1 MAFPTWVEVVTGG
14 WVVHSRHG
22 VEGEGVARSLRNV
35 RYVKQIC
42 KRSRCKCVCVCQGL
56 AGVAVWWR
64 ATPCDRWLST
74 VVVVVVYEALFCHV
88 MLFCLFFLCLSSFV
102 CPLFFL
108 PLIFLCMSL
117 FLLLIICLL
126 LFFLHSSSSSFLIL
140 CLLVLFFLL
149 DTLPLTCHLSSWYST
164 SYVSSSFLHPLPSWY
179 SLLIFFSLP
188 YALPFCFPPISFST
202 FLPHPLYIP
211 LPSSSLSPFSTF
223 IIFSYSLPS
232 SSFSLPSY
240 FSHTPQHQEACDSGV
255 SSFYTLK
262 TRQIMTISSFS
273 VVILYSISSPAVS
286 LLLSFSSRDINTP
299 ADEFTTSEDALL
311 TLGWQCTFGGVWL
324 RTLYMKWIL
333 GFNVL

>member
-22 VEGEGVARSLRNV
+22 VEGEGVARSLRNA

-74 VVVVVVYEALFCHV
+74 VVVVVVVYEALFCHV

-179 SLLIFFSLP
+179 SLNFLFPSLCSSFLFSSYLVL
-188 YALPFCFPPISFST
+188 YFSST
-202 FLPHPLYIP
+202 
-211 LPSSSLSPFSTF
+211 SSL
-223 IIFSYSLPS
+223 YS
-232 SSFSLPSY
+232 SSF
-240 FSHTPQHQEACDSGV
+240 FI
-255 SSFYTLK
+255 F
-262 TRQIMTISSFS
+262 
-273 VVILYSISSPAVS
+273 VS
-286 LLLSFSSRDINTP
+286 LFYLHHLFLFSSLILFLF
-299 ADEFTTSEDALL
+299 AFLLL
-311 TLGWQCTFGGVWL
+311 THTTASRGLRFWSVEFLYTEDKADYDHFQLQCCHSVQHLFTSCQPPPV
-324 RTLYMKWIL
+324 I
-333 GFNVL
+333 